1 MNLFWLLFWL
11 LQLAGQRQQKGREQ
25 SLLAFLAPSQSQQ
38 IRPSRAVGTRGG
50 MGAINPNI
58 LADKLTLLSIVS
70 QTEGWG
76 RCPPHYNHLPSHH
89 ISGPSYG
96 PAPSFMYA
104 AKNKN
109 YFSEKKETV
118 VVSLVRDSVI
128 QSVILILACFY
139 KTHGDRMSCEELA
152 ICYISCISND
162 VNTICH

>member
-1 MNLFWLLFWL
+1 MHFWLQVKVSKFVLPGL
-11 LQLAGQRQQKGREQ
+11 SE
-25 SLLAFLAPSQSQQ
+25 P
-38 IRPSRAVGTRGG
+38 GG

-139 KTHGDRMSCEELA
+139 KADGDRMICEELA
-152 ICYISCISND
+152 ICSISCIYPPYQTKSC
-162 VNTICH
+162 TTFLQS